1 MCRKLRHDRIA
12 DVIESTTLRGIYEI
26 LDEFDFSTDASVAPP
41 AHLKPATRTE
51 RANYCGSRCSA
62 AIIAF
67 PSTKAGDGGME
78 FVQILE
84 FKTSKFD
91 EIDKTLQEYRAKRE
105 AAGAPMP
112 VQVLQCK
119 DRDQPNT
126 YVAVVRFPS
135 YEAAMEN
142 SNHPDTAAM
151 AERLAALSDGPAQ
164 FRNFDLVNET
174 TS

>member
-1 MCRKLRHDRIA
+1 
-12 DVIESTTLRGIYEI
+12 
-26 LDEFDFSTDASVAPP
+26 
-41 AHLKPATRTE
+41 
-51 RANYCGSRCSA
+51 
-62 AIIAF
+62 
-67 PSTKAGDGGME
+67 ME

-84 FKTSKFD
+84 FTTSKFD
-91 EIDKTLQEYRAKRE
+91 DFEATLQEYRAKRE

-112 VQVLQCK
+112 TEVLQCK

-126 YVAVVRFPS
+126 YVAVIRFPS

-151 AERLAALSDGPAQ
+151 AARLAELADGPPQ
-164 FRNFDLVNET
+164 FRNLDLIEEM

>member
-1 MCRKLRHDRIA
+1 
-12 DVIESTTLRGIYEI
+12 
-26 LDEFDFSTDASVAPP
+26 
-41 AHLKPATRTE
+41 
-51 RANYCGSRCSA
+51 
-62 AIIAF
+62 
-67 PSTKAGDGGME
+67 ME

-91 EIDKTLQEYRAKRE
+91 EVQATLDEYRAKRE

-112 VQVLQCK
+112 VQVLQCE

-142 SNHPDTAAM
+142 SNNPETAAM
-151 AERLAALSDGPAQ
+151 AERLAQLTDGSPA
-164 FRNFDLVNET
+164 FRNLNLVNET
-174 TS
+174 TN

>member
-1 MCRKLRHDRIA
+1 
-12 DVIESTTLRGIYEI
+12 
-26 LDEFDFSTDASVAPP
+26 
-41 AHLKPATRTE
+41 
-51 RANYCGSRCSA
+51 
-62 AIIAF
+62 
-67 PSTKAGDGGME
+67 
-78 FVQILE
+78 
-84 FKTSKFD
+84 
-91 EIDKTLQEYRAKRE
+91 
-105 AAGAPMP
+105 MP

-151 AERLAALSDGPAQ
+151 AERLAALADAPAQ
-164 FRNFDLVNET
+164 FRNLDLVNEE

>member
-1 MCRKLRHDRIA
+1 
-12 DVIESTTLRGIYEI
+12 
-26 LDEFDFSTDASVAPP
+26 
-41 AHLKPATRTE
+41 
-51 RANYCGSRCSA
+51 
-62 AIIAF
+62 
-67 PSTKAGDGGME
+67 ME
-78 FVQILE
+78 FVQMLE

-91 EIDKTLQEYRAKRE
+91 EIDAALQEYRAKRE

-112 VQVLQCK
+112 VEVLQCK

-151 AERLAALSDGPAQ
+151 AERLAKLTDGPPQ
-164 FRNFDLVNET
+164 FRNLDLVNEM

>member
-1 MCRKLRHDRIA
+1 MD
-12 DVIESTTLRGIYEI
+12 
-26 LDEFDFSTDASVAPP
+26 
-41 AHLKPATRTE
+41 
-51 RANYCGSRCSA
+51 
-62 AIIAF
+62 
-67 PSTKAGDGGME
+67 

-84 FKTSKFD
+84 FTTSKFD
-91 EIDKTLQEYRAKRE
+91 EIDAALQDYRAKRE

-112 VQVLQCK
+112 VEVLQCK

-126 YVAVVRFPS
+126 YVSVIRFPS

-151 AERLAALSDGPAQ
+151 ATRIAELCDSPPQ
-164 FRNFDLVNET
+164 FRNLDLVDDM

>member
-1 MCRKLRHDRIA
+1 
-12 DVIESTTLRGIYEI
+12 
-26 LDEFDFSTDASVAPP
+26 
-41 AHLKPATRTE
+41 
-51 RANYCGSRCSA
+51 
-62 AIIAF
+62 
-67 PSTKAGDGGME
+67 ME

-91 EIDKTLQEYRAKRE
+91 EIDKALQEYRAKRE

-151 AERLAALSDGPAQ
+151 AERLAALADAPRSSGTSISSTRKPADHDW
-164 FRNFDLVNET
+164 NAD
-174 TS
+174 